1 MEFSTFQYNLEK
13 HNTLFTFSGTPNK
26 VPQNSR
32 KPLKRQLSRKL
43 SFQTAG
49 NVAKWS
55 GRAKLRHQKSLLAES
70 MIANK
75 PVDLKIEAKLKSV
88 LFQLMTN
95 KVNLAQ
101 VEVKN
106 LRASWTQTK
115 ENKEITAKLIDFII
129 TDETSGF
136 TSYKKIAECK
146 GKYLLQFYLYNF
158 IIIITF
164 LLQVIVFLMPKLC
177 YLIMTISANPKI

>member
-1 MEFSTFQYNLEK
+1 MEKS
-13 HNTLFTFSGTPNK
+13 NTSITFSGTPNK
-26 VPQNSR
+26 TPQNSR

-55 GRAKLRHQKSLLAES
+55 GRAKLRHQKSLLAAES

-75 PVDLKIEAKLKSV
+75 PIDLKIEAKLKSV

-146 GKYLLQFYLYNF
+146 GKDSLFYCIISILLHY
-158 IIIITF
+158 
-164 LLQVIVFLMPKLC
+164 
-177 YLIMTISANPKI
+177 